1 MTQPPVPRVEYGGV
15 YVYSPKGINRE
26 RAVLVV
32 AAPGILAHPK
42 RRWIPALEVKSHD
55 DGDLLTVPITLPDH
69 GGRRYVNAGNIQR
82 VLRDWLGTDPDSYLG
97 TISAEEMEAVRDM
110 LAAVFDL

>member
-1 MTQPPVPRVEYGGV
+1 MTQPPVSVEYGGI

-32 AAPGILAHPK
+32 AAPGILAHPN

-55 DGDLLTVPITLPDH
+55 DGDLLTVAITVPNH

-82 VLRDWLGTDPDSYLG
+82 VLRDWLGADPEAHLG
-97 TISAEEMEAVRDM
+97 TVSANDMEAVRDM